1 MRKTLKEKNQ
11 PQLIAFV
18 LVNAIVLGVLLVGLK
33 HTALLLDQLTK
44 GNIATLGR
52 LIAVPSA
59 LALVIGIISWAVPR
73 GWKEVLIFW
82 RMMEKNCLPSNR
94 AFTVFALNDPRV
106 DRRRLAEKCG
116 PLPSDPAEQTRLW
129 YNLYQ
134 KNADHPAVEDA
145 HCAYLRYREMTA
157 LVASIVTVFVLVSIW
172 IHPSLRTLMFGV
184 GLIAAEYLL
193 LLLAARNA
201 ANHFVTNVLA
211 IESAGAEVRSMLV

>member
-1 MRKTLKEKNQ
+1 MGKTLKEKNQ

-18 LVNAIVLGVLLVGLK
+18 LVNAIVLGVLLEGLK
-33 HTALLLDQLTK
+33 HMALLLDDLTK
-44 GNIATLGR
+44 GNIATLGK
-52 LIAVPSA
+52 LIAVPST
-59 LALVIGIISWAVPR
+59 LALVIGIISWAFPR
-73 GWKEVLIFW
+73 RWKEVLIFW
-82 RMMEKNCLPSNR
+82 RIEKNCLPSNR

-129 YNLYQ
+129 YTLYQ
-134 KNADHPAVEDA
+134 KNVDHPAVEDA

-157 LVASIVTVFVLVSIW
+157 LVASIMTAFAVTSVW
-172 IHPSLRTLMFGV
+172 IHPSLRALTFGF

-201 ANHFVTNVLA
+201 ADHFVSNVLA
-211 IESAGAEVRSMLV
+211 IESAGTDVRSLLV